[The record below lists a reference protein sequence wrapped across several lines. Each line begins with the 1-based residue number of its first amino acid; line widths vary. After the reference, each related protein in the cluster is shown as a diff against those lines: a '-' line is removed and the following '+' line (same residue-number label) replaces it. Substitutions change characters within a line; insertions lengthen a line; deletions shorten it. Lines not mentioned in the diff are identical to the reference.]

1 MCLYCS
7 ILFADI
13 VGFTTLSSEKD
24 AAEVCSLLNE
34 LFAAFDDLA
43 EVFKAG
49 FVGVIQHGDLMIRI
63 KKQDVTHHHDAK
75 QCCNTTYY

>member
-1 MCLYCS
+1 MYDKFTDLLHS

-34 LFAAFDDLA
+34 LFTAFDKLA
-43 EVFKAG
+43 EVRMPTCASPSA
-49 FVGVIQHGDLMIRI
+49 IMTR
-63 KKQDVTHHHDAK
+63 
-75 QCCNTTYY
+75 